1 MKRILSLVII
11 FIFTAAVAEASLPA
25 RELFNVNR
33 MAMISA
39 AKLSLSVDSVEKLQ
53 NILAGKVEQDRI
65 SFDSAFFLK
74 PALSPD
80 LQRNDVNRV
89 KMFLRIIN
97 DSKLVE
103 GYLTGG
109 GRFVKG
115 SRSFGVVYSLEES
128 VGEKINEKAGS
139 IPGKRYYLKVMTIRA
154 EESSGSVK
162 GTSEFRF
169 DIEAAQSGNTAA
181 ILDLLKKGLNVNAR
195 DDQDGRTILMHA
207 TWFGHIDVMRIL
219 IDKGADVNA
228 KDKNGTTAL
237 ILAADKSNSE
247 IVSFLI
253 DKGADVN
260 AKGGNGTALMLAV
273 NKSNAEFVGFLIDK
287 GADVNA
293 KDKNGT
299 ALILATD
306 KGSAEIVSFLIDKGA
321 DVNTKDSLGYTAL
334 MKAAGRGH
342 TSIMRILLDK
352 GADVNT
358 RTNDGYAALTHAA
371 GSGHTD
377 IVRTLIDKGADVN
390 SKSSIGYTA
399 LMSAATSGHV
409 AVVKV
414 LLNKGADVNAK
425 TSVGDT
431 ALIRASKYGHLDVAN
446 ILRNAGATE

>member
-1 MKRILSLVII
+1 MKRILGLIII
-11 FIFTAAVAEASLPA
+11 FIFTAAVAEATLPT
-25 RELFNVNR
+25 RERFNVNR
-33 MAMISA
+33 VAMISA
-39 AKLSLSVDSVEKLQ
+39 AKLSLSVDGVEKLQ
-53 NILAGKVEQDRI
+53 NILAGKVEQDRVN
-65 SFDSAFFLK
+65 FDSAFFLK

-80 LQRNDVNRV
+80 LQRNDISRV
-89 KMFLRIIN
+89 KKFLGIIN
-97 DSKLVE
+97 NSKLVK
-103 GYLTGG
+103 GFLIGG

-115 SRSFGVVYSLEES
+115 DRSFRVVYSLEES
-128 VGEKINEKAGS
+128 VVEKINEKSGS
-139 IPGKRYYLKVMTIRA
+139 IPGKRYYLKVMTTRSG
-154 EESSGSVK
+154 ESSGSVK

-181 ILDLLKKGLNVNAR
+181 ILDLLKKGLDVNAR

-228 KDKNGTTAL
+228 KNKNGATAL
-237 ILAADKSNSE
+237 ILAADKGNAE

-253 DKGADVN
+253 DKGAD
-260 AKGGNGTALMLAV
+260 
-273 NKSNAEFVGFLIDK
+273 F
-287 GADVNA
+287 NA

-299 ALILATD
+299 ALILAAD
-306 KGSAEIVSFLIDKGA
+306 KGNAEIVSFLIDKGA
-321 DVNTKDSLGYTAL
+321 DINMKDSLGYTPL
-334 MKAAGRGH
+334 MKAVGRGH
-342 TSIMRILLDK
+342 TSTMRILLDK

-358 RTNDGYAALTHAA
+358 RTNDGYAALTYGA

-377 IVRTLIDKGADVN
+377 IVRVLIDKGADVN

-399 LMSAATSGHV
+399 LMSAATAGHV
-409 AVVKV
+409 DVVNV
-414 LLNKGADVNAK
+414 LLDKGADINAK